1 MTTEEPQDEAS
12 NPITAVAVHL
22 EAMGYEL
29 EPYGVGLAFIEME
42 SGYNAVE
49 TASHIALT
57 TLARDVREAGT
68 NIIKLMSFVPQAMHL
83 LAVLKDYKDQ
93 DMMHPTQWQN
103 DANAIWH
110 VVNVNEHQ
118 EEWIEKVLSDPIAGK
133 ERLAIRRI
141 DAEGYDESLED

>member
-1 MTTEEPQDEAS
+1 MTTEKPQAEA
-12 NPITAVAVHL
+12 NNRIEGVEVHL
-22 EAMGYEL
+22 RKMGYESTL
-29 EPYGVGLAFIEME
+29 YGAGLALFEME

-68 NIIKLMSFVPQAMHL
+68 NIIKLVSFLPQAMHL

-93 DMMHPTQWQN
+93 GMMHPTQWQN

-110 VVNVNEHQ
+110 VVSVDEHQ

-133 ERLAIRRI
+133 KRLATKRI
-141 DAEGYDESLED
+141 D